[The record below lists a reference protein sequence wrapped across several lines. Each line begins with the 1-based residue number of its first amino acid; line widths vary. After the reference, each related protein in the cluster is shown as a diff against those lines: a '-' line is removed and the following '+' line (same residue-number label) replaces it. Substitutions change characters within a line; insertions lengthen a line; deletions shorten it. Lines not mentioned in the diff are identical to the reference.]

1 VTVRKAV
8 AALAIAG
15 IYGVFA
21 GSFAERTRDFG
32 VRTAL
37 GATPGN
43 IVRMIVRQGGA
54 LATAGTIAGLLGSV
68 ALSRF
73 LRSLLFE
80 VAPND
85 PVTVVGV
92 AVLLGGVALIACLVP
107 ATRAAGLT
115 RAAR

>member
-1 VTVRKAV
+1 LL
-8 AALAIAG
+8 LAIAG
-15 IYGVFA
+15 IYGVLA
-21 GSFAERTRDFG
+21 GNVAERTREFG

-37 GATPGN
+37 GATPRD

-54 LATAGTIAGLLGSV
+54 LAAVGVGAGLLGSV

-80 VAPND
+80 IAPND
-85 PVTVVGV
+85 PLTLIAV

-107 ATRAAGLT
+107 ATRAARINPS
-115 RAAR
+115 RALRSD